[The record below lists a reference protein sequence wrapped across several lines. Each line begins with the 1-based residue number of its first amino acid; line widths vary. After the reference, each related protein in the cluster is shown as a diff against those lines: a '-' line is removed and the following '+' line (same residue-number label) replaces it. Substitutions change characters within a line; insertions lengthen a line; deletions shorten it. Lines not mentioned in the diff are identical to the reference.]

1 MRLGTCQAV
10 SGDGVV
16 CIHFFLGILIYA
28 TAQFMRIEGR
38 EGKEGERETERDR
51 ERQKER
57 KPGRW
62 IPIVML
68 NQDRQELLNGVF

>member
-1 MRLGTCQAV
+1 MYLSAGTV
-10 SGDGVV
+10 LFVYIS
-16 CIHFFLGILIYA
+16 FLAFDLCKCA
-28 TAQFMRIEGR
+28 RKRGR
-38 EGKEGERETERDR
+38 ERDR
-51 ERQKER
+51 KRQKER

>member
-1 MRLGTCQAV
+1 MRNSCGLRG
-10 SGDGVV
+10 
-16 CIHFFLGILIYA
+16 
-28 TAQFMRIEGR
+28 E
-38 EGKEGERETERDR
+38 KEKRARERER

-68 NQDRQELLNGVF
+68 NQDRQELLNGVFDR